1 MPTLDSDVPII
12 GESDHTGTAEDAQ
25 ASDETVGSMEAN
37 IERHSPAS
45 DPVANQRITSND
57 SSDFDDEELEALLD
71 TTWLQNR
78 VVEDY
83 ARYATKERADFDVT
97 YEDGDDE
104 DLEDRIEGQ
113 IEEYFDQHNLWT
125 TVKKLIE
132 EERGTGDGIILPVIT
147 ERTNS
152 DSKEYSD
159 PLDAVGTIKGF
170 NVIGQ
175 LDVNSFVMNLDPLA
189 EDYRQIE
196 QVHVDRSRGSSIA
209 QAGNQSEPVHNS
221 RFIHL
226 RTRWSEEDP
235 KHGLSVWRRART
247 LVMSLINAEWS
258 MGQIIFRAIFKVL
271 KTSLE
276 DFDNR
281 QQRMM
286 ANKRLERDLDALSLS
301 IIGREDELEFASAA
315 QNIGGLSDMIEQMK
329 DFMQAAWA
337 IPKSILFGAQSG
349 TLSASDRDAKNFF
362 QGIKGFQES
371 ELTPIVKDL
380 IQFGWGA
387 KNGIGPEFDGK
398 EVSYEDV
405 NIKVNWN
412 KLFEVDEADRA
423 EIEKT
428 EAQAKQLTVNYLTRL
443 VASGGMSKQSMVKS
457 LKEAGFEVD
466 PDDLPDANTQ
476 GVIAPQMGD
485 PEGGEEEQEEQETE
499 PDTEQQEGEPVL
511 QGQTGSNGNG
521 TL

>member
-1 MPTLDSDVPII
+1 
-12 GESDHTGTAEDAQ
+12 
-25 ASDETVGSMEAN
+25 
-37 IERHSPAS
+37 
-45 DPVANQRITSND
+45 
-57 SSDFDDEELEALLD
+57 
-71 TTWLQNR
+71 
-78 VVEDY
+78 
-83 ARYATKERADFDVT
+83 
-97 YEDGDDE
+97 
-104 DLEDRIEGQ
+104 
-113 IEEYFDQHNLWT
+113 
-125 TVKKLIE
+125 
-132 EERGTGDGIILPVIT
+132 
-147 ERTNS
+147 
-152 DSKEYSD
+152 
-159 PLDAVGTIKGF
+159 
-170 NVIGQ
+170 
-175 LDVNSFVMNLDPLA
+175 
-189 EDYRQIE
+189 
-196 QVHVDRSRGSSIA
+196 
-209 QAGNQSEPVHNS
+209 
-221 RFIHL
+221 
-226 RTRWSEEDP
+226 
-235 KHGLSVWRRART
+235 
-247 LVMSLINAEWS
+247 
-258 MGQIIFRAIFKVL
+258 
-271 KTSLE
+271 
-276 DFDNR
+276 
-281 QQRMM
+281 MM

-398 EVSYEDV
+398 EVSFEDV
-405 NIKVNWN
+405 NIKVDWN

-428 EAQAKQLTVNYLTRL
+428 EAQAKQLSVQYHSRL
-443 VASGGMSKQSMVKS
+443 IASGLMGKPQAVKS

-476 GVIAPQMGD
+476 GVISPQMGE
-485 PEGGEEEQEEQETE
+485 PEEEQQQEEETE